1 MWQVTQPNLSKALE
15 KFISEIFSEVEH
27 KKLQSKFLLVHSV
40 GCPKI
45 VNFAPKRNAMYVS
58 GIPLSYPTEFFP
70 LPPEPVRTVYANVI
84 TSFLAAIGTVPIF
97 YSLRSR
103 RRKG

>member
-1 MWQVTQPNLSKALE
+1 MWQVTQPNLSKALV

-40 GCPKI
+40 PKI

-58 GIPLSYPTEFFP
+58 GIPLSYPTEFFS